1 MCSRKKAFVKIK
13 HKENH
18 TMTIGVVA
26 AMQCEADILLGDLD
40 IAACETRCGKP
51 VYTGKAY
58 GKDIALVV
66 SGVGKVNAAIGAQM
80 LIDIYHAHVLVN
92 FGVAGGIREN
102 TEITKVYQIAEAVQ
116 YDFDLSGPN
125 GTRIGTLDEFQEN
138 FLPLAVLPD
147 DILPARRLAT
157 GDRFNDSP
165 DDFFLI
171 RDYMDADIR
180 DMEGGA
186 VAQAAVHAGVPCYM
200 WKAVSDKSGSGS
212 SFEQYTQNKRL
223 ALENLHGLL
232 PVLFA
237 RLKTEN

>member
-1 MCSRKKAFVKIK
+1 
-13 HKENH
+13 
-18 TMTIGVVA
+18 MTIGVVA

-58 GKDIALVV
+58 GKDIIALVV
-66 SGVGKVNAAIGAQM
+66 CGVGKVNAAIGAQM

-157 GDRFNDSP
+157 GDRFNDDP
-165 DDFFLI
+165 DDFFSDPRLHG
-171 RDYMDADIR
+171 RGHPR
-180 DMEGGA
+180 HGGRRGGA
-186 VAQAAVHAGVPCYM
+186 GRRARGRTVLYVESRFRQIG
-200 WKAVSDKSGSGS
+200 
-212 SFEQYTQNKRL
+212 QRL
-223 ALENLHGLL
+223 
-232 PVLFA
+232 VL
-237 RLKTEN
+237 